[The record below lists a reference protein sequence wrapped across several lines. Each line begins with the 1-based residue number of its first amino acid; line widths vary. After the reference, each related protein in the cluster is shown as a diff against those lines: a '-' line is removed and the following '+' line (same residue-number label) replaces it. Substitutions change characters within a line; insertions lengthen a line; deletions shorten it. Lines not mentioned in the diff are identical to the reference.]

1 MTFYRA
7 NRDSRA
13 EMIASCAQSAR
24 FIAATRPSAAT
35 RASEPPTAKV
45 AAGRGSVQTRAFG
58 AASHRDARLEE

>member
-1 MTFYRA
+1 MLAFC
-7 NRDSRA
+7 D
-13 EMIASCAQSAR
+13 QSAR

>member
-7 NRDSRA
+7 NRDSSA
-13 EMIASCAQSAR
+13 EMLAFCDQSAR